1 MSKCHIVGN
10 HVSRL
15 IIVFIGE
22 SQSKEVDGRDSSIF
36 FSDLDTTELYGVYV
50 FAVSLSG
57 KNSSR
62 SLMIVGRPYKE
73 R

>member
-1 MSKCHIVGN
+1 ML
-10 HVSRL
+10 RL

-22 SQSKEVDGRDSSIF
+22 SESKEVDGRDNNIF
-36 FSDLDTTELYGVYV
+36 FSDLDPTELYGVYV

-62 SLMIVGRPYKE
+62 SEMLVGRSYKE

>member
-1 MSKCHIVGN
+1 M
-10 HVSRL
+10 
-15 IIVFIGE
+15 IVFIGE
-22 SQSKEVDGRDSSIF
+22 SQSKEIDGRDNSIF
-36 FSDLDTTELYGVYV
+36 FSDLDPTELYGLYV

-62 SLMIVGRPYKE
+62 SEMLVGRPYKE